1 MDYEKILQELRQ
13 EYADLEQHAEEGSR
27 EQSTYHQIV
36 HLIDQSSLVKPP
48 LQRAFIIRISL
59 TLFADTTGQE
69 ERPLVH
75 KAIRAITEKAQ
86 LSP

>member
-13 EYADLEQHAEEGSR
+13 QYADLEQRAEEGSK
-27 EQSTYHQIV
+27 EQSTYHRIV
-36 HLIDQSSLVKPP
+36 QLIDQSSLIKPP

-59 TLFADTTGQE
+59 TTFADATSPE
-69 ERPLVH
+69 ARPLVNE
-75 KAIRAITEKAQ
+75 AISAITEKAR